1 LKKKLVY
8 SVFALALIISAFL
21 MFFYGQKTFYVKQ
34 ETNTTEPKYDYHFVL
49 IPEEEDNE
57 YWRQVEKGARDAA
70 EEQRVYLE
78 YIGPKRANLNDH
90 VRVFDK
96 EIAGKVDGIMVQGLS
111 NEAFTPLINKA
122 VEKGT
127 AIITI
132 DTDVPESRRDVYVG
146 TDNYMAG
153 FMAGKAFIEDT
164 KGEQMVGIVIGRE
177 DAIHQQLRVEGFKEA
192 VKNELR
198 IKIVGMKESNISKTG
213 AVQATY
219 DLLKENPNITAFY
232 GTSAL
237 DGIGIAQVIRTMR
250 PYSDPYVITFDTLP
264 ETIQLLEAEEIDA
277 IVVQHPYKMGYTAVN
292 MLVELKKGNHPEK
305 IQHTPT
311 SIIRKNDLDQLLQE
325 DIQENNK

>member
-1 LKKKLVY
+1 LKKKLIY
-8 SVFALALIISAFL
+8 SVFALAFIISAFL
-21 MFFYGQKTFYVKQ
+21 MFFYGQKTFYVKDK
-34 ETNTTEPKYDYHFVL
+34 TSTTEPKYDYHFVL

-70 EEQRVYLE
+70 QKQGVYLE
-78 YIGPKRANLNDH
+78 YIGPKRANLNEH

-122 VEKGT
+122 IEKGIS
-127 AIITI
+127 IITI

-153 FMAGKAFIEDT
+153 FMAGEALIADT
-164 KGEQMVGIVIGRE
+164 KGEQMVGIVIGRD

-192 VKNELR
+192 VKNESR
-198 IKIVGMKESNISKTG
+198 IKIVGIKESNISKTG
-213 AVQATY
+213 AIQATY

-237 DGIGIAQVIRTMR
+237 DGIGIAQVIRTML
-250 PYSDPYVITFDTLP
+250 PYTDPYVITFDTLP
-264 ETIQLLEAEEIDA
+264 ETLQLLEAEEIDA
-277 IVVQHPYKMGYTAVN
+277 IVVQHPYEMGYVAVN
-292 MLVELKKGNHPEK
+292 MLVELKKGNYPEK
-305 IQHTPT
+305 VQHTPT
-311 SIIRKNDLDQLLQE
+311 SIIRKKDINQSLKE
-325 DIQENNK
+325 DVHENNK